1 MQKRIS
7 KKILLYLFILLIL
20 GTPNNREFL
29 ELRFNK
35 NYNFEIFSLSEFNDS
50 EIVNELLNYRH
61 QNLFFLERE
70 KIIEIM
76 KKYKIIDDFY
86 FYKKYP
92 SKLIVNFKKTQF
104 LAITQID
111 GLNFYI
117 GSNGNLIST
126 NNDNLYNLPVI
137 FGKVEVEEF
146 IKFKS
151 LIDNSIFDFKEIKNL
166 YYFKS
171 KRWDIETKD
180 GLLIKLPKENLV
192 KSFELFI
199 NILNNKDLQNM
210 NIIDL
215 RQNNQIILD
224 G

>member
-1 MQKRIS
+1 M
-7 KKILLYLFILLIL
+7 
-20 GTPNNREFL
+20 
-29 ELRFNK
+29 
-35 NYNFEIFSLSEFNDS
+35 
-50 EIVNELLNYRH
+50 
-61 QNLFFLERE
+61 
-70 KIIEIM
+70 
-76 KKYKIIDDFY
+76 
-86 FYKKYP
+86 
-92 SKLIVNFKKTQF
+92 
-104 LAITQID
+104 
-111 GLNFYI
+111 
-117 GSNGNLIST
+117 
-126 NNDNLYNLPVI
+126 
-137 FGKVEVEEF
+137 
-146 IKFKS
+146 
-151 LIDNSIFDFKEIKNL
+151 IDNSIFDFKEIKNL

>member
-1 MQKRIS
+1 M
-7 KKILLYLFILLIL
+7 
-20 GTPNNREFL
+20 
-29 ELRFNK
+29 
-35 NYNFEIFSLSEFNDS
+35 SEFNDS

-70 KIIEIM
+70 KIIGIM